1 MIRRKKVISGIAL
14 SGLLA
19 IAMLMQGCATPI
31 EVKNASKSQIELIK
45 AVGEAVVNMQTSF
58 DQFHKQKQDRI
69 IEAGRMRIAQKA
81 IETAVPDE
89 STAVNADKLFLS
101 YNDNIQPW
109 IDYAFVDFDGQI
121 KRLEEEI
128 KSTNDEK
135 LKDSL
140 SFDLDDLKKKQ
151 ADLHEKPQE
160 VKNTELI
167 YKTAFE
173 NETKTAERT
182 HLRLEILRKQLALMN
197 VMHGKVDAWLAI
209 DVSPTQEQ
217 VNTLQKNITDAILKL
232 DEDKTKIKENKK

>member
-1 MIRRKKVISGIAL
+1 MIRQKCFVSDIAILGISA
-14 SGLLA
+14 
-19 IAMLMQGCATPI
+19 AMLIQGCATPI

-45 AVGEAVVNMQTSF
+45 AVDEAVVNMKTTF

-69 IEAGRMRIAQKA
+69 IEACRMRIAQKA
-81 IETAVPDE
+81 IETAVPGT
-89 STAVNADKLFLS
+89 STAVNADNLFLS
-101 YNDNIQPW
+101 YNNNIQPW

-128 KSTNDEK
+128 KSTNNNK
-135 LKDSL
+135 LKASL
-140 SFDLDDLKKKQ
+140 TLDLNDLKQIKSS
-151 ADLHEKPQE
+151 LPEKPQE
-160 VKNTELI
+160 VRNTELI

-182 HLRLEILRKQLALMN
+182 HLVLEILRKQLALMN

-217 VNTLQKNITDAILKL
+217 VNALQKNITDAILKL